1 VSDPAT
7 CAAAG
12 FPSTPCN
19 VVVGGTT
26 LETPPVQPLG
36 GGYNSSLTTGTI
48 TLGTPLAPGASVN
61 LQILLG
67 VQSSGGF
74 KFFFN
79 VEALP

>member
-1 VSDPAT
+1 M
-7 CAAAG
+7 
-12 FPSTPCN
+12 
-19 VVVGGTT
+19 
-26 LETPPVQPLG
+26 LETPPAQPLG
-36 GGYNSSLTTGTI
+36 GGFNSSATTATI

-67 VQSSGGF
+67 VQNSGSF